1 MKDAWRIAA
10 LLIPSSVLKPASK
23 LYIADHTINC
33 SPPNTVIGIETSQRR
48 TRCYFGAVIAA
59 LLIPSSVLKLRTR
72 LEVCQLLHAIAAL
85 LIPSSVLKQ
94 IFFAYLVSS
103 FSNCSPPNTVI
114 GIETSM
120 IRFSKEGP
128 GNCSPPNTVIGIET
142 AQYKKEFPWLKD
154 CSPPNTVIGIETS
167 APADGGR

>member
-23 LYIADHTINC
+23 LYIADHTI
-33 SPPNTVIGIETSQRR
+33 
-48 TRCYFGAVIAA
+48 
-59 LLIPSSVLKLRTR
+59 
-72 LEVCQLLHAIAAL
+72 
-85 LIPSSVLKQ
+85 
-94 IFFAYLVSS
+94 
-103 FSNCSPPNTVI
+103 NCSPPNTVI